1 MVFDA
6 NIAVTLRCKNCGK
19 LIVKS
24 ISYFKLKAETGESI
38 ECQCGQSV
46 LKIKSL
52 DLKTFHVSIPCLA
65 CDQEHS
71 YILKWRTIP
80 FHKVKILRCLVTS
93 HDVAFIGDVD
103 LVRKIA
109 ARHERDIIEL
119 MKSI

>member
-6 NIAVTLRCKNCGK
+6 SIAATLRCKNCGK

-24 ISYFKLKAETGESI
+24 VSYFELKAERGGLI
-38 ECQCGQSV
+38 QCECGYTV
-46 LKIKSL
+46 LKMRSL

-65 CDQEHS
+65 CDQEHL
-71 YILKWRTIP
+71 YILKWRSIP
-80 FHKVKILRCLVTS
+80 FHKIKILRCLVTS
-93 HDVAFIGDVD
+93 HDVAFIGDGD

-119 MKSI
+119 MRSI